1 MKHAFFYARK
11 RESDLPNRV
20 EVYGFLSSGRTLY
33 SPNETELSQRW
44 RDRAWPTR

>member
-20 EVYGFLSSGRTLY
+20 DAFFVIRPQALF
-33 SPNETELSQRW
+33 
-44 RDRAWPTR
+44 A